1 MKKRLDERFDEAVL
15 RWFGHVERVKSYRIG
30 KRAYVVVQWVGRESG
45 GLIPTMSVQE
55 KEVCMSGKQG
65 E

>member
-30 KRAYVVVQWVGRESG
+30 KRAYVVVQWVGRERD
-45 GLIPTMSVQE
+45 GLIP
-55 KEVCMSGKQG
+55 
-65 E
+65 